1 MSTTKNPGFAARIR
15 ARRAA
20 REFDRAVRNASP
32 AMRDELLAAAAR
44 SNPNTFYL
52 S

>member
-1 MSTTKNPGFAARIR
+1 MSTTAKLAAKMR

-44 SNPNTFYL
+44 SHTPHQW